1 MGSTLRIYLDACAVS
16 RLTDDPSQ
24 SRIRLEAEAM
34 EHFFRH
40 LLAGRVRWI
49 SISILELEIRR
60 NPDAQ
65 RRDEALRMLV
75 YATEMHLPD
84 AWVKTRARLLQ
95 SMGYGP
101 FDALHL
107 AIVEHSKADLLLTTD
122 DRFLRQV
129 RRGPGKP
136 SVRAANPLDYLQE
149 TKP

>member
-49 SISILELEIRR
+49 CSSILELEIRR

-84 AWVKTRARLLQ
+84 AWVTTRARLLQ

-107 AIVEHSKADLLLTTD
+107 AIAEHSKADLLLTTD

-129 RRGPGKP
+129 RRGLGKP